1 MSQVI
6 RKFKNSGKI
15 EETTP
20 ELFER
25 AGVGK
30 YDKAELISGLLRNMD
45 TYVQHNNL
53 NESQAEQFRDYANQ
67 FIDGIKNGTITM
79 KGDGTFT
86 DSTGKLSS
94 TGKFDKNFLGKYKDT
109 ANNALNLVGDYAKS
123 YIDQMSQYVEKA
135 APTKERFDANKY
147 LTSEIS
153 KRWYGGQKVDMDNW
167 FNKRQEQ
174 DRNSLMSEIFNT
186 ANLNELYDT
195 YDWTDTGV
203 TSAEDLSN
211 RFKRF
216 GTAVSN
222 NILDNEDYNSFANLG
237 GSSLDKWFKQQ
248 EQVDGDQEPTE
259 EDRIKEWSEEAKQQG
274 ASTPEAIQAYV
285 EQKQRQQADLNKS
298 FIDKNEKEKYK
309 IARDNYFNEFQAN
322 NPFTG
327 GLSGTLK
334 HNYLWNQDAEDSL
347 ILGMEKNY
355 EGGLDAYLAKEL
367 SRESLSN
374 DPSSRNVGSLLDL
387 VIKRNPSRYIN
398 VEGDFAAI
406 PETFDFDKYTALLY
420 NPKSQQ
426 YKEVSM
432 LANDVLR
439 RLAEENYD
447 KNFKKAEGGVIK
459 FQYGGST
466 NPMVT
471 EVLSRRKADK
481 ENKAR
486 EVEQKAASSGKT
498 KEQVANDSRI
508 VSEDWTGEDFT
519 RLASIA
525 ADIGSM
531 AAAYAPGVGT
541 LASAGLGFT
550 SSLMNYGADLS
561 ANGFNSRDLLNLGA
575 NIGLDT
581 VGLIPGF
588 GSAAKGSKILK
599 TAMKYIPRA
608 LAAYQAYNYTG
619 PAVES
624 MRKALD
630 PDAKLTVNDWRN
642 IAEGF
647 KLLTQGGI
655 GATRTVKS
663 HNLRKQLATG
673 NKTLTTLG
681 GKEVSLTPEQLAE
694 IKKAGHRLEDQEA
707 ALRLVKGDDSLRMV
721 ENLNRKWYDP
731 RRLTPKSSLR
741 SEYDFNKTKPIQTSQ
756 GTIEVPI
763 VHSKGDKYLAAVMQQ
778 KTMNIPGLD
787 AAARRYN
794 DWKYRDVI
802 RANRQDIPK
811 PNTSKPSREKVNITP
826 PTGSSQLALPQKGTP
841 SQIPERVSPVVDK
854 TNPELLSRPI
864 SHEERGQ
871 QVVTALANLNKM
883 LSGAIY
889 QTRNVA
895 PTRRRILKEEQY
907 NRDWDEAVRNTPA
920 AGYVEPQS
928 ISKRYTPPTP
938 TELYMENAP
947 GSNLSIKDP
956 NARYLWEMV
965 DNATKKV
972 TGHVKNQNLPHKK
985 SNKKKKTSRDD
996 RVTKKAEGGLIQ
1008 FLQAGKPVG
1017 RIKAKDM
1024 SNWNRSSALAGY
1036 DFGADVDRWKQG
1048 YTGEDEWQNA
1058 YIQAFN
1064 GGEDI
1069 YDQLTTKTGDYFGGN
1084 YNYSVQDP
1092 LARHRQFTFRNTNQ
1106 NFDDLIRNSII
1117 GHGVTEGATNFDNY
1131 AGDRTGNRTLSR
1143 ISADDAVRF
1152 NNQLKSRG
1160 LELYDK
1166 GNGTYRLRRIYDP
1179 VANPVVVESTAS
1191 TNPIETKS
1199 SSGSNVIGSGFPL
1212 SSKYSVRP
1220 EDVLATGRMV
1230 GGLVTNNRAAK
1241 LYKEGL
1247 KPTLLDTF
1255 ENTVPLQGNYM
1266 AKTSAERQA
1275 ANLESLAAR
1284 PRTSDASLQ
1293 LAAELEASDR
1303 AGQARFQGDL
1313 QDAEMFYKTRLLG
1326 QQESDAAKARRVE
1339 VANRNKGSMRA
1350 IEAAKKQVDAAKA
1363 SANYQQVIAPWLA
1376 GIENQYRQTRAMGK
1390 QFAMEQAQNN
1400 MASNYDA
1407 EYTKLLEQYGDDPV
1421 KLGNALKALRAKST
1435 QEMLD
1440 YKKSLFGNDW
1450 FFGRTPQVGSTIT
1463 FAEKG
1468 SKLTYAERA
1477 KLQSS
1482 RDFNKSLLENNK
1494 QFHKDIMK
1502 SKEENN
1508 KMIQNMS
1515 AITAALIKRGMGL

>member
-53 NESQAEQFRDYANQ
+53 NESQAEQFRNYANQ

-186 ANLNELYDT
+186 VNLNELYDT

-309 IARDNYFNEFQAN
+309 IARDNYFNEFQAK

-630 PDAKLTVNDWRN
+630 SDAKLTVDDWRN

-647 KLLTQGGI
+647 KLLIQGGI
-655 GATRTVKS
+655 GATRTIKS

-741 SEYDFNKTKPIQTSQ
+741 NEYDFNKTKPIQTSQ

-763 VHSKGDKYLAAVMQQ
+763 VHSKGDKYLAAVMQR

-811 PNTSKPSREKVNITP
+811 PNTSKPSREKV
-826 PTGSSQLALPQKGTP
+826 TG
-841 SQIPERVSPVVDK
+841 R
-854 TNPELLSRPI
+854 
-864 SHEERGQ
+864 
-871 QVVTALANLNKM
+871 
-883 LSGAIY
+883 
-889 QTRNVA
+889 
-895 PTRRRILKEEQY
+895 
-907 NRDWDEAVRNTPA
+907 
-920 AGYVEPQS
+920 
-928 ISKRYTPPTP
+928 
-938 TELYMENAP
+938 
-947 GSNLSIKDP
+947 
-956 NARYLWEMV
+956 
-965 DNATKKV
+965 
-972 TGHVKNQNLPHKK
+972 VKNQNLPHKK
-985 SNKKKKTSRDD
+985 SNKKKKTSRD
-996 RVTKKAEGGLIQ
+996 VTKKAEGGLIQ

-1143 ISADDAVRF
+1143 ISADDAIRF

-1166 GNGTYRLRRIYDP
+1166 GNGTYRLRRISNP

-1220 EDVLATGRMV
+1220 EDVLATGRMI
-1230 GGLVTNNRAAK
+1230 GGLVTNNRAAR

-1275 ANLESLAAR
+1275 GNLESLAAR

-1482 RDFNKSLLENNK
+1482 KDFNKSLLENNK